1 MFSFS
6 SCFCCCY
13 SCCCCCGWQCTVSL
27 IVVVII
33 VYMVH
38 KCNVSSVCYFSSVL
52 LFSLLNLRR
61 RLFGCCCCC
70 KLKFDASVSLFWQF
84 SSSKADSLS
93 ALQLQS
99 HCALWEREGEQ
110 KQRCQPT
117 RPANASE
124 MTPQHKKLLP
134 KAESLLL
141 TLLLLPLLL
150 LLLLLLL
157 RGMPMSL
164 PAGDAVGLLLH
175 SGCCQCCWLRC
186 LLFVRSA
193 RNLRAL
199 LSLRLL

>member
-1 MFSFS
+1 MF
-6 SCFCCCY
+6 
-13 SCCCCCGWQCTVSL
+13 
-27 IVVVII
+27 
-33 VYMVH
+33 
-38 KCNVSSVCYFSSVL
+38 L
-52 LFSLLNLRR
+52 LFVIPPLSSSSHFLLFLRR
-61 RLFGCCCCC
+61 RLFGCCC
-70 KLKFDASVSLFWQF
+70 KLKFDASFSLFWQF

-99 HCALWEREGEQ
+99 HCALWERKGEQ

-141 TLLLLPLLL
+141 TLLLLPLLLLPLLL